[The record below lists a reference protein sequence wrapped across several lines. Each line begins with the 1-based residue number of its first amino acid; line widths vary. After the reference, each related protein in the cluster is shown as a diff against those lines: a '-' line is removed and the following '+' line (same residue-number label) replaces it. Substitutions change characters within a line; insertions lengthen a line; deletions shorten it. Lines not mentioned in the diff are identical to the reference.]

1 MLWIKTLFP
10 LLAALSGLLF
20 AYSYF
25 VTESHSMTFISLMA
39 LAVSIM
45 ATLAGLNL
53 NPPSAEGDMEDM
65 EAIRRAFKK
74 EMKSIEKDM
83 VAEAESKHHVSDTA
97 SDRSK
102 RIQR

>member
-1 MLWIKTLFP
+1 
-10 LLAALSGLLF
+10 
-20 AYSYF
+20 
-25 VTESHSMTFISLMA
+25 
-39 LAVSIM
+39 
-45 ATLAGLNL
+45 
-53 NPPSAEGDMEDM
+53 M

-74 EMKSIEKDM
+74 EMKLIEKDM

>member
-1 MLWIKTLFP
+1 MLWIKILFP
-10 LLAALSGLLF
+10 LLAALSGLLL

-25 VTESHSMTFISLMA
+25 VTESRSMTFISLMA

-53 NPPSAEGDMEDM
+53 NPPSAEGDME
-65 EAIRRAFKK
+65 AIRRAFKN
-74 EMKSIEKDM
+74 EMKLIEKDM
-83 VAEAESKHHVSDTA
+83 VAEADSKYPVSDTA

>member
-53 NPPSAEGDMEDM
+53 NPPSAEGDME
-65 EAIRRAFKK
+65 AIRRAFKK

>member
-10 LLAALSGLLF
+10 LLAALSGLLLT
-20 AYSYF
+20 YSYF

-45 ATLAGLNL
+45 ATLAVLNL
-53 NPPSAEGDMEDM
+53 NPPSTEGDMET
-65 EAIRRAFKK
+65 IRRAFKR
-74 EMKSIEKDM
+74 EMELIEKDL